1 MKPLC
6 VRCGKRRAARHC
18 PALDAAICSRC
29 CGEDRLVRIDCPPS
43 CPHLEH
49 NERFQKDKQR
59 LRYREAWGRVN
70 ANLQGREADLRA
82 LLVLEGIVFDVAG
95 RFKGIT
101 DADLAKALD
110 DLHAALSPLEL
121 VKAPPGP
128 LARQLVA
135 EVDAFAQETGAQGV
149 RESVD
154 RIGQVLAL
162 MRDPTAPRAYLQ
174 GLAVY
179 TERAAP
185 RATRRQPSSGLIVTP
200 DDLRRG

>member
-1 MKPLC
+1 M
-6 VRCGKRRAARHC
+6 
-18 PALDAAICSRC
+18 
-29 CGEDRLVRIDCPPS
+29 RIDCPPS

-49 NERFQKDKQR
+49 NESFQKDKRR

-70 ANLQGREADLRA
+70 VDLRGRESDLRA

-110 DLHAALSPLEL
+110 DLHGALSPLEL

-135 EVDAFAQETGAQGV
+135 EVEAFAQETGVQGV
-149 RESVD
+149 REHVD

-162 MRDPTAPRAYLQ
+162 VRDPAAPRAYLQ
-174 GLAVY
+174 GLAAY
-179 TERAAP
+179 TEKAAP
-185 RATRRQPSSGLIVTP
+185 RTARPQPASGLIVTP